1 MILTRLRLRP
11 VSLPRPVTG
20 RRRISTAK
28 SDPLRILF
36 CGADEFSCAALE
48 ALDGE
53 RRAGGVV
60 ESVDVVVRP
69 GKGVGRGYKTIREG
83 KVFSYFFSYFLSYGG
98 CVGGGLSES
107 GGWLGI
113 PSFLHSLRS
122 SPSGGCRDS
131 TRAIRGKL
139 AVKGGKETFSMVRS
153 ILTTRRSPAE
163 TCGIKARTPH
173 TRAGHLYRI

>member
-83 KVFSYFFSYFLSYGG
+83 KVLLLLSLLFLVLWWSCWGR
-98 CVGGGLSES
+98 LSES

-131 TRAIRGKL
+131 TRAIRGEL
-139 AVKGGKETFSMVRS
+139 AMIGGKETFSMARS
-153 ILTTRRSPAE
+153 ILTTRHSPAK